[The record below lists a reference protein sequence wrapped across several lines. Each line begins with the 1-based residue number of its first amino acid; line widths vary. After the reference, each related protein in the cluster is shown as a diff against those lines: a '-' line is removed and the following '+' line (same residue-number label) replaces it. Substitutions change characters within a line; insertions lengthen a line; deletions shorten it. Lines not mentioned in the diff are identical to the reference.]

1 MTQFDYDYFV
11 IGAGS
16 GGVRSAR
23 IAASHGARVAIAEE
37 YRVGGTC
44 VIRGCVPKKLLV
56 FGAHFADDL
65 EDARHFGWEISGKS
79 FNWKTLR
86 DNVLSDVDRLNTA
99 YQTTLDTNA
108 VTTFHGRATIVGP
121 HRVHVT
127 GRDITARHVLVA
139 TGAHPHIP
147 DLPGAELGITSNE
160 MFHLDALPRRAV
172 IVGAGFIANE
182 FAGIL
187 CQLGVEVTLVV
198 RSDTPLR
205 GWDRDIVD
213 RLMAVSTRKGIHLRL
228 NASPKAVKRQADGSL
243 QLEVGAGDPIEADL
257 LLWAT
262 GRVPNTRGL
271 GLETVGLE
279 VGGRGEITVDAD
291 NHSSLP
297 WLHAVGDVTD
307 RIQLTPIAI
316 REGHAL
322 ADRLFGDRHW
332 QVDHALVP
340 AAVFS
345 HPPLAAVGLTEAD
358 ARASYGDIKIFTSEF
373 RPMKNVVA
381 GRNERA
387 FYKLVV
393 DAKTDRLLGAHMI
406 GPEAPEMLQ
415 LLAIAVKAGLT
426 KAQIDSTIALHPTM
440 AEELVLMK

>member
-1 MTQFDYDYFV
+1 MTQFDFDYFV

-56 FGAHFADDL
+56 YGAHFADNF
-65 EDARHFGWEISGKS
+65 EDARHFGWDISGKS
-79 FNWKTLR
+79 FDWNRLR
-86 DNVLSDVDRLNTA
+86 DNVLADVNRLNKA
-99 YQTTLDTNA
+99 YQHTLDSNG
-108 VTTFHGRATIVGP
+108 VSTFHDRATIAGPNRLRVG
-121 HRVHVT
+121 
-127 GRDITARHVLVA
+127 GREVTARHVLVA

-147 DLPGAELGITSNE
+147 DLPGADLGITSNE
-160 MFHLDALPRRAV
+160 MFHLEALPKRAI

-187 CQLGVEVTLVV
+187 NQLGVDVTLVV
-198 RSDTPLR
+198 RSETVLR

-213 RLMAVSTRKGIHLRL
+213 RLMSVFAAKGIDVRLGANPRSVDRLPDGTLRL
-228 NASPKAVKRQADGSL
+228 NVDT
-243 QLEVGAGDPIEADL
+243 GDAIESDL

-262 GRVPNTRGL
+262 GRIPNTRGL
-271 GLETVGLE
+271 GLETVGLS
-279 VGGRGEITVDAD
+279 VGKRGEITVDAD
-291 NHSSLP
+291 NHTRIP

-322 ADRLFGDRHW
+322 ADRLFGSRNW
-332 QVDHALVP
+332 QVDHDLVP

-345 HPPLAAVGLTEAD
+345 QPPLAAVGLTEED
-358 ARASYGDIKIFTSEF
+358 ARKTYADIRVFTSEF
-373 RPMKNVVA
+373 RPMRNVVA
-381 GRNERA
+381 NRNERA

-393 DAKTDRLLGAHMI
+393 DSTTDRLIGAHMI
-406 GPEAPEMLQ
+406 GPESPEILQ
-415 LLAIAVKAGLT
+415 VLAIAIKAGLT
-426 KAQIDSTIALHPTM
+426 KAQIDTTVALHPTM

>member
-1 MTQFDYDYFV
+1 MTSFDYDYFV

-56 FGAHFADDL
+56 IGAHFADDL
-65 EDARHFGWEISGKS
+65 EDARNFGWEISGKS
-79 FNWKTLR
+79 FNWKMLC
-86 DNVLSDVDRLNTA
+86 DNVLADVDRLNKA
-99 YQTTLDTNA
+99 YQNTLDTNS
-108 VTTFHGRATIVGP
+108 VTSFHARATIIGPNRLLVGE
-121 HRVHVT
+121 RE
-127 GRDITARHVLVA
+127 ITARHVLVA

-160 MFHLDALPRRAV
+160 MFHLEALPRRAT

-187 CQLGVEVTLVV
+187 NQLGVDVTLVV

-213 RLMAVSTRKGIHLRL
+213 RLMAVSAQKGIHLRL
-228 NASPKAVKRQADGSL
+228 NTTPKAVTRQPDGAL
-243 QLEVGAGDPIEADL
+243 RLEVETGDAIEADL

-262 GRVPNTRGL
+262 GRVPNTKGL
-271 GLETVGLE
+271 GLESVGITP
-279 VGGRGEITVDAD
+279 GKRGEIAVDAD
-291 NHSSLP
+291 NHTCLP

-307 RIQLTPIAI
+307 RIQLTPVAI

-322 ADRLFGDRHW
+322 ADRLFGDRRW

-345 HPPLAAVGLTEAD
+345 QPPLAAVGLTEEE
-358 ARASYGDIKIFTSEF
+358 ARASHNDIKIFTSEF
-373 RPMKNVVA
+373 RPMRAVVA

-393 DAKTDRLLGAHMI
+393 DSATDRLLGAHMI
-406 GPEAPEMLQ
+406 GPDAPEILQ
-415 LLAIAVKAGLT
+415 VLAIAVKAGLT
-426 KAQIDSTIALHPTM
+426 KAQIDATIALHPTM